1 MYSNVSFLYDNKA
14 NMPAQTNATIN
25 QNMNDRQPDIESK
38 SLSMIFITKTK
49 GIRLTQAY
57 PPFT

>member
-1 MYSNVSFLYDNKA
+1 MCSNVSFLYDNKA

-38 SLSMIFITKTK
+38 SLSMIFISVLLKSK
-49 GIRLTQAY
+49 EMQ
-57 PPFT
+57 